1 MTAQVAEEASSN
13 DKEPRVS
20 QSVEKT
26 KKRRKA
32 LVASCQINV
41 AETTQ
46 TILVVKVGFSLS
58 VITFVLYRCSV
69 LENAGRF
76 PEELPG

>member
-1 MTAQVAEEASSN
+1 MTAQVAEAASSN
-13 DKEPRVS
+13 DKEPRVG

-41 AETTQ
+41 TETTL
-46 TILVVKVGFSLS
+46 TV
-58 VITFVLYRCSV
+58 
-69 LENAGRF
+69 
-76 PEELPG
+76 